1 MIEQVPTT
9 IREGRMRRFSW
20 FMSAVGML
28 IGTAAFAQQQDFSK
42 IDVKGSKVNGNV
54 YMLQADQGSGNI
66 GASVGPDGILIVDD
80 QFVPLVDKIRAALK
94 EAGGGPLKFVL
105 NTHWHYDHVDSNKVF
120 GREAPIIAHTNVRKR
135 LTTDQTL
142 MGRAFP
148 AEPKEAWPVITF
160 DNALS
165 IHFNGEEIKVF
176 HMFPGHTDGDSVV
189 FFTGSKVVHMGDQFI
204 ANGFPFIDWESGG
217 DMEGFTKNVESVL
230 AQLPPE
236 TKVIPGHGPLST
248 LDDLKAYHRMLV
260 GTTDFVRKQIAAGKS
275 LEAIKTAGF
284 PEEWKPFGEGFI
296 KSEMW
301 IEAIHK
307 GLTSKK
313 GSSTPGKK

>member
-1 MIEQVPTT
+1 MQ
-9 IREGRMRRFSW
+9 RF
-20 FMSAVGML
+20 FGLALAVGML
-28 IGTAAFAQQQDFSK
+28 ISTAAFAQQQDFSK
-42 IDVKGSKVNGNV
+42 VDVKGSKVNGNV

-80 QFVPLVDKIRAALK
+80 QFVPLADKIRAALK

-105 NTHWHYDHVDSNKVF
+105 NTHWHYDHTDGNKVF

-135 LTTDQTL
+135 LTTNQTL

-160 DNALS
+160 DNSLS
-165 IHFNGEEIKVF
+165 IYFNGEEIKVF

-189 FFTGSKVVHMGDQFI
+189 FFTGSNVVHMGDQYI

-217 DMEGFTKNVESVL
+217 DMEGFTKNVETVL
-230 AQLPPE
+230 AQLPPN

-248 LDDLKAYHRMLV
+248 LEDLKAYHRMLV
-260 GTTDFVRKQIAAGKS
+260 GTTDFVRKQIAAGKN
-275 LEAIKTAGF
+275 LDAIKAEGF
-284 PEEWKPFGEGFI
+284 PDQWKPFGTGFV
-296 KSEMW
+296 KAEMW

-307 GLTSKK
+307 GLTSEK
-313 GSSTPGKK
+313 GSSKPRVPPSR

>member
-1 MIEQVPTT
+1 V
-9 IREGRMRRFSW
+9 W
-20 FMSAVGML
+20 LLVGSL
-28 IGTAAFAQQQDFSK
+28 ALAQQQDFSK

-54 YMLQADQGSGNI
+54 YMLRADPGSGNI

-80 QFVPLVDKIRAALK
+80 QFAPLADKIRVALK

-105 NTHWHYDHVDSNKVF
+105 NTHWHFDHVGGNKVF
-120 GREAPIIAHTNVRKR
+120 GPEAPIIAHTNVRKR
-135 LTTDQTL
+135 LTTGQTL

-160 DNALS
+160 DQSLS

-189 FFTGSKVVHMGDQFI
+189 LFTGSKVVHMGDQYI

-217 DMEGFTKNVESVL
+217 DVEGFAKNVETVL
-230 AQLPPE
+230 AQLPPD

-248 LDDLKAYHRMLV
+248 YDNLKTYHRMLV
-260 GTTDFVRKQIAAGKS
+260 ETTESVRQRMAAGKS
-275 LEAIKTAGF
+275 LDAIKAEGLSD
-284 PEEWKPFGEGFI
+284 EWKSFGAGFI
-296 KSEMW
+296 KTEMW

-307 GLTSKK
+307 GLSQKK
-313 GSSTPGKK
+313 RG

>member
-9 IREGRMRRFSW
+9 IGEGRMRQFVRLVLALW
-20 FMSAVGML
+20 LCVGS
-28 IGTAAFAQQQDFSK
+28 TARAQQQDFSK

-80 QFVPLVDKIRAALK
+80 QFVPLVEKIRAALK

-105 NTHWHYDHVDSNKVF
+105 NTHWHYDHVDGNKVF

-160 DNALS
+160 DHSLS

-204 ANGFPFIDWESGG
+204 ANGFPFIDWGSGG
-217 DMEGFTKNVESVL
+217 DVEGFAKNVETVL
-230 AQLPPE
+230 TQLPPD

-248 LDDLKAYHRMLV
+248 YADLKAYHRMLV
-260 GTTDFVRKQIAAGKS
+260 GTTDFVRKQMAAGKS
-275 LEAIKTAGF
+275 LDAIKTEGF
-284 PEEWKPFGEGFI
+284 PAEWKPFGEGFI
-296 KSEMW
+296 KAEMW
-301 IEAIHK
+301 IEAIHI
-307 GLTSKK
+307 GLSKNK
-313 GSSTPGKK
+313 TPAKARKE